1 MIRLLFLKLIKA
13 YQKTISPDHG
23 FIGKYFYPHGC
34 CKFYPT
40 CSDYTHQAIEKFG
53 IARGGW
59 LGFKRVLRCNPL
71 SEGGI
76 DEIPSSYK

>member
-1 MIRLLFLKLIKA
+1 MIRNAFLKLIKL
-13 YQKTISPDHG
+13 YQATLSPDHG

-40 CSDYTHQAIEKFG
+40 CSDYGYQAIERFG
-53 IARGGW
+53 TFKGIW
-59 LGFKRVLRCNPL
+59 LGSKRVLRCNPL

-76 DEIPSSYK
+76 DEIPSSR